1 MYHDYGHYL
10 DGWWTVMKVECFS
23 KLKKMVGRE
32 HFFIFLYFC
41 DGNFVSLLLCEL
53 ILLYSQN
60 SLLRCSPV
68 PYVRAYRAAQFSS
81 AVADVSALENG
92 QTAGPRKK
100 SNHAICS
107 GAKEKGCSLV
117 LYVVA
122 KGEKEGRDAHLTM
135 GLENNSIN
143 CFVTF
148 KFFSPF
154 GLPKHVP
161 PSLNKNPGLAPPLNR
176 ATF

>member
-1 MYHDYGHYL
+1 MNLFCNTLKIPCCDVLHSSLCSSLSRCAICLGR
-10 DGWWTVMKVECFS
+10 GRCFG
-23 KLKKMVGRE
+23 VGE
-32 HFFIFLYFC
+32 W
-41 DGNFVSLLLCEL
+41 
-53 ILLYSQN
+53 
-60 SLLRCSPV
+60 
-68 PYVRAYRAAQFSS
+68 
-81 AVADVSALENG
+81 ADRWP
-92 QTAGPRKK
+92 TPK

-161 PSLNKNPGLAPPLNR
+161 PSLNQNPGLAPPLNR